1 MAELHQHEVGFRD
14 PPAHCAA
21 YFMACLQDHP
31 ACLSSFI
38 LNEESGPISVT
49 DEIYGPSG
57 RLRLKAV
64 LNWLVRRRGPL
75 TTTGCDHGAFVNTL
89 GELEPAQ
96 GLALKQDPH
105 KHEVQGEASP

>member
-1 MAELHQHEVGFRD
+1 MKLDSGTHLRIALH
-14 PPAHCAA
+14 
-21 YFMACLQDHP
+21 FMACLQDHP

-38 LNEESGPISVT
+38 VNEEAGPISVT

-89 GELEPAQ
+89 GEREPAH
-96 GLALKQDPH
+96 LASARLLCSH
-105 KHEVQGEASP
+105 KNF